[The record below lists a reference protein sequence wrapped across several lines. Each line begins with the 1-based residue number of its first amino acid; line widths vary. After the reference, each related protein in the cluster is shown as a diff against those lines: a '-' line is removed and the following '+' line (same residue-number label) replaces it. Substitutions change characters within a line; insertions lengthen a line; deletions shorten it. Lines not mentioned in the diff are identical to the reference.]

1 MNARILGFS
10 GSLLL
15 AAAILIACGSDS
27 KRSGFGLSGD
37 GGPDGQGPG
46 FGGNPTGAVSE
57 CGFNNQ
63 NPEDTEDHDGD
74 GVSIKDGDCND
85 CNAAINPGAHDIA
98 GNGVDEDCSGAPD
111 DEITECDE
119 NLALVGTDPFDG
131 AKAIGLCKKADKNG
145 KGWGVIEAKWVKPD
159 GSPLSDMEGV
169 GILKKL
175 GVNAPQVGQAMLAI
189 SSGTARDPTD
199 PGYESVSGHSK
210 GYSSGVPAGYPKE
223 SPACP
228 GVVTG
233 KAYDGAGLELK
244 IRVPTN
250 AQSFSFQENF
260 FTYEYSTFVCSTYN
274 DFYVATLDPAP
285 AGLPDSNIAF
295 DQDGNP
301 ISVNNSLLQVC
312 TPGTHKG
319 KTFLCPLG
327 TQTLSGTGF
336 EGHAA
341 TGWLTTTAPVKPGSE
356 ITLRFLVWDS
366 GDGILDSTTI
376 IDDFK
381 WDISSGETG
390 TKPSPDPK

>member
-1 MNARILGFS
+1 MNARVLGVT

-15 AAAILIACGSDS
+15 GAAILIACGADRP
-27 KRSGFGLSGD
+27 RSGFGPGNENN
-37 GGPDGQGPG
+37 PDGQAPG
-46 FGGNPTGAVSE
+46 FGGDPIGAVSD
-57 CGFNNQ
+57 CHWNNA
-63 NPEDTEDHDGD
+63 NKDDPEDHDGD
-74 GVSIKDGDCND
+74 GVSPKDGDCND
-85 CNAAINPGAHDIA
+85 CNPDINPGAHDIA
-98 GNGVDEDCSGAPD
+98 GNGVDEDCSGAAD
-111 DEITECDE
+111 DEVTECDE
-119 NLALVGTDPFDG
+119 NLSLPGTDPFEG

-145 KGWGVIEAKWVKPD
+145 VGWGVIEAKWVKPD

-175 GVNAPQVGQAMLAI
+175 GVNAPQVGQSMLAI
-189 SSGTARDPTD
+189 SSGAARDPLD
-199 PGYESVSGHSK
+199 PGYEPVSGHSK
-210 GYSSGVPAGYPKE
+210 GYSSGVPSGYPKE

-228 GVVTG
+228 GVITG
-233 KAYDGAGLELK
+233 TAYDGAGLELK

-260 FTYEYSTFVCSTYN
+260 FTYEYSTYVCSRYN

-312 TPGTHKG
+312 DPGTHKG
-319 KTFLCPLG
+319 KTFTCPLG
-327 TQTLSGTGF
+327 NTTLASTGF

-341 TGWLTTTAPVKPGSE
+341 TGWLTTTAPVTPGSE

-366 GDGILDSTTI
+366 GDGVLDSTTL

-381 WDISSGETG
+381 WDISSSDTG